1 MRNPR
6 TRCGSLRIGLSDEHS
21 AVGSCNSPTCRLYI
35 NVYNSI
41 FELLFKILYRA
52 VKQKLLSLFF
62 LSLSLSLSIIVWSN
76 LRKKEGNRE
85 RRKSNSSRSRLKKK
99 KENIRTIWKRWFS
112 PSHNSTAV
120 CDDTNVSSLAN
131 YLNRNSLIRDSRSFE
146 GRERE
151 RKKVLFR
158 INTFKCTALL
168 DRPSFNHRNSI
179 VITVRQTNSR

>member
-99 KENIRTIWKRWFS
+99 KKIFEQFEKGDFHRHTVPFLCVTIRTFQAW
-112 PSHNSTAV
+112 
-120 CDDTNVSSLAN
+120 
-131 YLNRNSLIRDSRSFE
+131 LITLIEIHWSEIHGVLRGE
-146 GRERE
+146 RERE
-151 RKKVLFR
+151 KKFYFV
-158 INTFKCTALL
+158 
-168 DRPSFNHRNSI
+168 
-179 VITVRQTNSR
+179 